1 MASSEGQKI
10 TEADAARI
18 DVKEGVGPTLANS
31 VTAVLERGKSLQDT
45 ATKYSGRLK
54 SEGDALGEEAI
65 SLEKEIKKL
74 LKDVNKAAEGDDIS
88 QDLTEDVR
96 E

>member
-1 MASSEGQKI
+1 MAASEEQKEI
-10 TEADAARI
+10 KSDVASI
-18 DVKEGVGPTLANS
+18 DRNEGVGPALVDSIA
-31 VTAVLERGKSLQDT
+31 AVLERGKSLQDT